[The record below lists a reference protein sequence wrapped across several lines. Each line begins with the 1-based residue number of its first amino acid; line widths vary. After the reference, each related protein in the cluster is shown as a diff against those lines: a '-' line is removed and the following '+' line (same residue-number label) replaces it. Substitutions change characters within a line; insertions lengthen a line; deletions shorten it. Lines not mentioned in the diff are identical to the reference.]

1 MFSDKMTSVLLE
13 KKEGPLYKP
22 IDSINRLFKIIK
34 SDDDEMFTFKQH
46 KAADYSNNTD
56 TQYIYLM
63 MDGHFAISRK
73 NDGLYIATGTAPMLF
88 GCSLMLQNRV
98 PVNYM
103 IIPEM
108 DCHGY
113 KIPFEEAKERITA
126 LQLWA
131 DMAEVF
137 AYLLQFFVQRDQYL
151 VGVNAYT
158 MIRENLYKIN
168 GLAFDERIDINVE
181 KFIHQHT
188 LLSHS
193 GIMKILSEL
202 KRGGYIVLKHGRLIK
217 INSLPKNY

>member
-1 MFSDKMTSVLLE
+1 MFNDNMTSALLE
-13 KKEGPLYKP
+13 KKEGSLYKP
-22 IDSINRLFKIIK
+22 IESINRLFKIIK
-34 SDDDEMFTFKQH
+34 DDDEMFTFEQR
-46 KAADYSNNTD
+46 KAARYSNNTD

-73 NDGLYIATGTAPMLF
+73 SDGLYIATGTAPMIF
-88 GCSLMLQNRV
+88 GSSLMLQNRV
-98 PVNYM
+98 PVNCV
-103 IIPEM
+103 IIPET
-108 DCHGY
+108 DCYGY
-113 KIPFEEAKERITA
+113 RIPFEDAKERIAT
-126 LQLWA
+126 LQLWP

-137 AYLLQFFVQRDQYL
+137 AYFLQFFMQRDQYL

-168 GLAFDERIDINVE
+168 ALAFDERMDVNVE

-202 KRGGYIVLKHGRLIK
+202 KRGGYIVMKHGRLIK